1 MMSSPFGGVLG
12 GQLLREDG
20 EIIRGD
26 ATELVAQALLDT
38 VEVVRGMGKRVII
51 ISPTPRSGW
60 NNGQCAIT
68 STFFG
73 ASESSC
79 DFPLDTGTEAYDLL
93 RMIEDQVPVYWLHED
108 ICPGG
113 TCREIRDDVF
123 IFRDTGHLSKEGSA
137 YLGRTYGW
145 AERFDAMAN

>member
-12 GQLLREDG
+12 GQLLLAGG

-26 ATELVAQALLDT
+26 AMEFVAQELLNT
-38 VEVVRGMGKRVII
+38 VGIVRAMGKRVII

-68 STFFG
+68 SSFLG
-73 ASESSC
+73 AMGSSC
-79 DFPLDTGTEAYDLL
+79 DFPLDTDTEPYDLL
-93 RMIEDQVPVYWLHED
+93 RMVEDQVPVYWLYED
-108 ICPGG
+108 TCPDG
-113 TCREIRDDVF
+113 TCHEIRDDVF

-137 YLGRTYGW
+137 YLGRTFGW
-145 AERFDAMAN
+145 AERFAEMAN